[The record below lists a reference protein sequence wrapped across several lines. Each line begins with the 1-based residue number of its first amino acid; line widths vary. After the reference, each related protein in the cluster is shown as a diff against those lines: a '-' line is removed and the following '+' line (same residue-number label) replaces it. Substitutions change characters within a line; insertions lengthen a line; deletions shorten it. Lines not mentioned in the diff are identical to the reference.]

1 MQVDVKTQGDIAI
14 ATLAGEIDGK
24 TAPEVQDRLL
34 PVIADHSK
42 LVIDM
47 SQVTFLSSA
56 GLRTLL
62 LLYRQAST
70 HNGKVA
76 LAGLQESIQ
85 DVMSITGFLNYFK
98 VTKSVDEA
106 LKAVQ

>member
-1 MQVDVKTQGDIAI
+1 MQIDIKTKGDIAI

-24 TAPEVQDRLL
+24 TAPEVQEKLL
-34 PVIADHSK
+34 PVIADHSRI
-42 LVIDM
+42 VIDM

-56 GLRTLL
+56 GLRMLL

-76 LAGLQESIQ
+76 LAGLQDPIQ

-98 VTKSVDEA
+98 VAKSVEE
-106 LKAVQ
+106 